1 MSVTTPQEKTMVS
14 GYDEL
19 LDWLRHFIQARLVA
33 HFRREPFRLDGFRQT
48 LPHVLQGCPYLAAW
62 IEAQQL
68 SFAET
73 SVLVLALSP
82 HLNPDFLAEAIQS
95 ELEQAGDFPLLG
107 GTKGKHSRAM
117 LPTGQTAAFLL
128 GGDSIEA
135 RTACLDLFSSEHR
148 LVREQIIDLEE
159 VSYGEPLLS
168 GRLVLSPELVHLWLR
183 GVETLPRFGA
193 NFPAEHLE
201 TALEWRDLVLPQKT
215 ADQLDEI
222 LRWVKH
228 HHQLMQGWGMH
239 KRLKPGY
246 RTLFH
251 GPPGTGKTL
260 TASLLGKV
268 TQRPVYRVDLSQVVS
283 KYIGE
288 TEKNLAGLFD
298 RARHKD
304 WILFFDE
311 ADALFGKRTNV
322 KDAHDRYANQE
333 VSYLLQRVEDF
344 PGLVILA
351 TNFKNNIDEAFQR
364 RFQSIVHFPFPRYEE
379 RLLLWTQ
386 GWPVVAQQGPQVDLE
401 QLAQR
406 YELSG
411 ANIMNVL
418 QYAALVAL
426 DRGEAIL
433 RQADLLEGIK
443 REYGKEGKL
452 L

>member
-1 MSVTTPQEKTMVS
+1 MSTHLIDDRPGVS
-14 GYDEL
+14 GYEEL
-19 LDWLRHFIQARLVA
+19 LDWLRHFIQARLAA
-33 HFRREPFRLDGFRQT
+33 HFQREPFRLDGFRQT
-48 LPHVLQGCPYLAAW
+48 LPHVLRECPHLADWLA
-62 IEAQQL
+62 EHEL
-68 SFAET
+68 SFAERT
-73 SVLVLALSP
+73 VLILALSP
-82 HLNPDFLAEAIQS
+82 HLDPEFLSEAIQS
-95 ELEQAGDFPLLG
+95 SLDQPGDFPLLG
-107 GTKGKHSRAM
+107 GTKGKNSRAM

-128 GGDSIEA
+128 GGSSIEQRMA
-135 RTACLDLFSSEHR
+135 LLDLFADEHP
-148 LVREQIIDLEE
+148 LVRDRVIGLEE
-159 VSYGEPLLS
+159 VPFGEPLLS
-168 GRLVLSPELVHLWLR
+168 GRLVLSPELVNLWLR
-183 GVETLPRFGA
+183 GVETRPRFGA
-193 NFPAEHLE
+193 GFPAELLE
-201 TALEWRDLVLPQKT
+201 TALEWEDLVLPQKT
-215 ADQLDEI
+215 FDQLNEI
-222 LRWVKH
+222 LRWVRH
-228 HHQLMQGWGMH
+228 HRQLMQDWGMH

-260 TASLLGKV
+260 TATLLGKM
-268 TQRPVYRVDLSQVVS
+268 TDRPVYRVDLSQVVS

-288 TEKNLAGLFD
+288 TEKNLASLFD
-298 RARHKD
+298 RARNKE

-364 RFQSIVHFPFPRYEE
+364 RFQTIVHFPFPRTEE
-379 RLLLWTQ
+379 RWQLWSQ
-386 GWPVVAQQGPQVDLE
+386 GWPAAAGQGPEVDLE

-406 YELSG
+406 FELSG

-426 DRGEAIL
+426 DREGTEIRL
-433 RQADLLEGIK
+433 ADLLEGIK

-452 L
+452 I